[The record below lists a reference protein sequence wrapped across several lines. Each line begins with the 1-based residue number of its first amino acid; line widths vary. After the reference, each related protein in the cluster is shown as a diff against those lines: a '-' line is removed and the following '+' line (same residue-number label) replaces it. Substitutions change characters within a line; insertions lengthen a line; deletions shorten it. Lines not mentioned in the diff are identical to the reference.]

1 MPFSLILIFISF
13 EKSIPIN
20 LKVLFFL
27 VCLVD
32 LAIDRISWN
41 VLNVF
46 YDILVISKIDF
57 TELFKN
63 DNYGFHNYI
72 S

>member
-1 MPFSLILIFISF
+1 M
-13 EKSIPIN
+13 
-20 LKVLFFL
+20 

-46 YDILVISKIDF
+46 YDILFISKIDF